1 MARISS
7 DELDRLKREVSL
19 PELAKAAGVALERR
33 GEDLFGRCPFHEEE
47 TASLSIHPEK
57 NVFHCFGCGA
67 KGNVVDWVMQER
79 KVSFRHAVEILRR
92 ESAPPRDGRAK
103 EKGRE
108 PSADAPEPRGLVSS
122 ARRAG
127 GGKLIAPLASSV
139 EDQALL
145 HQVVDYYHATLKES
159 PEALAYLASRGL
171 EHPDLVERFRLGF
184 ANRTLGYRLP
194 LKATKAGGELRGR
207 LQRLG
212 ILRASGHE
220 HFNGRIVVPVFDA
233 SGQVVELYGRTITP
247 NLRTGT
253 PDHLYLPGPR
263 RGVFN
268 LRALSASKEVIL
280 CEALL
285 DALAFWCAGFA
296 NVTSAYGVNG
306 FTDEHLEAF
315 EAYRVERVLVAYD
328 RDDAG
333 DRAAQE
339 LAKKLGAKGI
349 ACYRVEF
356 PRGMDANE
364 YARKVQPADKSLDL
378 VLRHAVP
385 MGKAGERAPWAPPAD
400 ASPFSLASCLST
412 GIEDEKQLAK
422 EKRQGTTISEPVV
435 APEQESSTLLPVAP
449 ASSIPCEVK
458 SEEVVIELGDRRYR
472 VRGLA
477 KNLSY
482 DALKVNLLVSR
493 CAPSLIG
500 GGEGFHVDTIDL
512 YAARPRAAF
521 VKQAAIELGVK
532 EDVVQRDVGRV
543 LLKLEELQ
551 DQAIRKALEPEA
563 STPAMTEGERERA
576 MALLRDPRLLER
588 IVEDLERC
596 GLVGETTNKLVTY
609 LAAVSRKQERPLAVL
624 IQSSSAAGKSALMNA
639 VLALVPEEERVHYSA
654 MTGQSLFYLSERDLK
669 HKVLAIAEEEGA
681 ERATYALKL
690 LQSEGELS
698 IASTGKDPQSG
709 RLVTQ
714 EYHVEGPVSI
724 LLTTTAVEI
733 DEELLNRCLVLTVD
747 EDREQTRAIHRLQR
761 KRETLEGQL
770 AQRERPEI
778 VALHQNAQRLLRPL
792 LVANP
797 YAESLTF
804 PDSASRTRRDHEKYL
819 ALIRAVVLL
828 HQHQR
833 EVKTAIARGQAVEY
847 VEATAADVAIA
858 NRLAREVLGR
868 TLDELPPQTRKL
880 LVLLDR
886 HVRAQCERLEM
897 ARTDYRFTR
906 REARAATG
914 WGDTQLRLHLSRLE
928 SLEYLLAH
936 RGSRGQSYVYELAY
950 EVQEGEEIA
959 SLAGLIDVESLE
971 YGGKNAGFGAD
982 LAGLELDDA
991 GPKRPLRGGIAGGSR
1006 DDSEPG
1012 ETGLGADFDVES
1024 SENAPLARGNN
1035 GSTSYVP
1042 ARPRAADE
1050 SEASFSSLA
1059 SSAGS

>member
-92 ESAPPRDGRAK
+92 ESAPARDERAK
-103 EKGRE
+103 EKRQR
-108 PSADAPEPRGLVSS
+108 P
-122 ARRAG
+122 AG

-171 EHPDLVERFRLGF
+171 EHPELVERFRLGF

-212 ILRASGHE
+212 ILRGSGHE
-220 HFNGRIVVPVFDA
+220 HFNGRIVVPIFDA

-328 RDDAG
+328 RDEAG
-333 DRAAQE
+333 DRAADE
-339 LAKKLGAKGI
+339 LAKRLGAKGI
-349 ACYRVEF
+349 ACYRVQF

-364 YARKVQPADKSLDL
+364 YAQKVQPADKSLDL

-385 MGKAGERAPWAPPAD
+385 LGNVERQHVPQPRPALEPPSEAP
-400 ASPFSLASCLST
+400 PFSLASCLST

-422 EKRQGTTISEPVV
+422 EGRQEVAMPEPVV
-435 APEQESSTLLPVAP
+435 APELESSTLLPAGP
-449 ASSIPCEVK
+449 AASIPCEVRQ
-458 SEEVVIELGDRRYR
+458 EEVVIELGDRRYR

-493 CAPSLIG
+493 
-500 GGEGFHVDTIDL
+500 GEGFHVDTIDL

-521 VKQAAIELGVK
+521 VKQASIELGVK

-563 STPAMTEGERERA
+563 ATPTMTEAERERA
-576 MALLRDPRLLER
+576 LALLRDPRLLER

-833 EVKTAIARGQAVEY
+833 EVQTVVARGQAVEY

-886 HVRAQCERLEM
+886 HVRTQCQRLEL

-936 RGSRGQSYVYELAY
+936 RGSRGQGYVYELAY

-971 YGGKNAGFGAD
+971 YDRKNAGSEARF
-982 LAGLELDDA
+982 AGLERNNA

-1006 DDSEPG
+1006 GDSEPSG
-1012 ETGLGADFDVES
+1012 TGRDGDFTVES
-1024 SENAPLARGNN
+1024 SENAPPARGNN

-1042 ARPRAADE
+1042 ARRRAPDE
-1050 SEASFSSLA
+1050 ASEASFFSLA
-1059 SSAGS
+1059 SFPPYNGGHSAGS

>member
-1 MARISS
+1 M
-7 DELDRLKREVSL
+7 
-19 PELAKAAGVALERR
+19 
-33 GEDLFGRCPFHEEE
+33 
-47 TASLSIHPEK
+47 
-57 NVFHCFGCGA
+57 
-67 KGNVVDWVMQER
+67 
-79 KVSFRHAVEILRR
+79 
-92 ESAPPRDGRAK
+92 
-103 EKGRE
+103 
-108 PSADAPEPRGLVSS
+108 
-122 ARRAG
+122 
-127 GGKLIAPLASSV
+127 
-139 EDQALL
+139 
-145 HQVVDYYHATLKES
+145 VDYYHATLKES
-159 PEALAYLASRGL
+159 PEALGYLESRGL
-171 EHPDLVERFRLGF
+171 VHPEVVDRFQLGF

-194 LKATKAGGELRGR
+194 IKATKAGGELRGR

-212 ILRASGHE
+212 ILRDSGHE
-220 HFNGRIVVPVFDA
+220 HFNGRIVVPIFDA
-233 SGQVVELYGRTITP
+233 EGRVVELYGRTITP

-268 LRALSASKEVIL
+268 LEALRASKEVIL
-280 CEALL
+280 CEALF
-285 DALAFWCAGFA
+285 DALTFWCAGFR
-296 NVTSAYGVNG
+296 NVTSAYGVSG
-306 FTDEHLEAF
+306 FGDEQLEAF
-315 EAYRVERVLVAYD
+315 EAYRIERVLIAYD

-333 DRAAQE
+333 DRAAEE
-339 LAKKLGAKGI
+339 LAKKLAAKGI
-349 ACYRVEF
+349 ACYRVQF

-364 YARKVQPADKSLDL
+364 YARKVQPADKGLDL
-378 VLRHAVP
+378 VLRHATP
-385 MGKAGERAPWAPPAD
+385 MRKAGERTLPPPQPTPAPPTEAL
-400 ASPFSLASCLST
+400 PFSLASCLST
-412 GIEDEKQLAK
+412 GDESEKQLAK
-422 EKRQGTTISEPVV
+422 EEKQEIEP
-435 APEQESSTLLPVAP
+435 ESSPATLLPAAP
-449 ASSIPCEVK
+449 TSSIPCEVK
-458 SEEVVIELGDRRYR
+458 QEEVVLELGDRRYR

-482 DALKVNLLVSR
+482 DSLKVNLLVSR
-493 CAPSLIG
+493 
-500 GGEGFHVDTIDL
+500 GEGFHVDTIDL
-512 YAARPRAAF
+512 YGARQRAAF
-521 VKQAAIELGVK
+521 VKQASVELGVK
-532 EDVVQRDVGRV
+532 EEVIQRDVGKV

-551 DQAIRKALEPEA
+551 DQAIRKVLEPKA
-563 STPAMTEGERERA
+563 ATPTMSEPERERA
-576 MALLRDPRLLER
+576 LALLRDPRLLER

-596 GLVGETTNKLVTY
+596 GLVGEATNKLVTY

-770 AQRERPEI
+770 AQRKRPEI
-778 VALHQNAQRLLRPL
+778 LKLHQNAQRLLRPL

-833 EVKTAIARGQAVEY
+833 QVKTAVAGGQAVEY
-847 VEATAADVAIA
+847 IEATLADVAIA

-886 HVRAQCERLEM
+886 HVRRQCERLQM

-906 REARAATG
+906 REVRAALG
-914 WGDTQLRLHLSRLE
+914 WGDTQLRLHLFRLE
-928 SLEYLLAH
+928 SLEYLLTH
-936 RGSRGQSYVYELAY
+936 RGSRGQGYVYELAY
-950 EVQEGEEIA
+950 EVQEGDEIA
-959 SLAGLIDVESLE
+959 SLAGLVDVESLG
-971 YGGKNAGFGAD
+971 YDGKNAGFGAH
-982 LAGLELDDA
+982 LAGLPTDYA
-991 GPKRPLRGGIAGGSR
+991 GSTRPLRGGIAAGSR
-1006 DDSEPG
+1006 GGLEPSEAAFSAAF
-1012 ETGLGADFDVES
+1012 GLESLENPHLERAPNGA
-1024 SENAPLARGNN
+1024 
-1035 GSTSYVP
+1035 SYVP
-1042 ARPRAADE
+1042 ARPTEEPE
-1050 SEASFSSLA
+1050 SLFSLASFS
-1059 SSAGS
+1059 GS